1 MIKQYD
7 KKQFSV
13 EYLFHAKIYIFKII
27 LNILSQRKTFAF
39 YSKTIVI
46 LVKCFKQKNDSCS
59 RKTLLA
65 DELRMDT
72 GGKDGNKNSG
82 SCCSTI

>member
-1 MIKQYD
+1 
-7 KKQFSV
+7 
-13 EYLFHAKIYIFKII
+13 
-27 LNILSQRKTFAF
+27 
-39 YSKTIVI
+39 
-46 LVKCFKQKNDSCS
+46 VKCFKQKNDSCS